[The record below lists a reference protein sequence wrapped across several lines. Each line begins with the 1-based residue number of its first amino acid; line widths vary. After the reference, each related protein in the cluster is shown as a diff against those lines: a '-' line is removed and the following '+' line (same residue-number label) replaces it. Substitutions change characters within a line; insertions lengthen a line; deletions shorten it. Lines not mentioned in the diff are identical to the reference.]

1 MNRMKDT
8 FHMGY
13 DLEQAGF
20 DFAAVNKRNNHNIE
34 LLDGIVEDFV
44 KASGH
49 KAGIKTDKEELFY
62 RFDEAIPVL
71 AIAEP
76 ILILSVS
83 STSAITIKLINRS
96 NPLFRTLFVEELAKN

>member
-1 MNRMKDT
+1 
-8 FHMGY
+8 MGY

-20 DFAAVNKRNNHNIE
+20 DFATVDKRNNHNIE